1 MNKNF
6 EKFIKEKSMPTDK
19 CFYYKDYSEEV
30 QKSIKNIYESCWR
43 FGLYPSQIIFILNNA
58 LEPFKAHK
66 SLYEMLG
73 V

>member
-1 MNKNF
+1 M
-6 EKFIKEKSMPTDK
+6 
-19 CFYYKDYSEEV
+19 
-30 QKSIKNIYESCWR
+30 YESCWR